1 MLEVW
6 KYIEK
11 SLHILVLQ
19 GVNIRLPYFLC
30 SYFCVLVLPLGPSF
44 PGLQQMHLWPL
55 ISLLIIIEES
65 WTVNTGPLVT
75 HRPATEPC
83 CIQNTGSKAQILP
96 GARGHY
102 FPPDLA
108 LSFREGT
115 HHHHGKPLSSLTPA
129 WQVKWTPPGSAECL
143 TLNNNR
149 KAPVSNP
156 QTKDAN
162 ILYVCNNTI
171 TYIT

>member
-55 ISLLIIIEES
+55 ISLLIINWGVLNS
-65 WTVNTGPLVT
+65 
-75 HRPATEPC
+75 EPS
-83 CIQNTGSKAQILP
+83 CIRTLTAEQQILP

-108 LSFREGT
+108 LLFREGT

-129 WQVKWTPPGSAECL
+129 WQMKWTPPGSAKCL

-156 QTKDAN
+156 QTKYAN

>member
-55 ISLLIIIEES
+55 ISLLIINRGVLNS
-65 WTVNTGPLVT
+65 
-75 HRPATEPC
+75 EPS
-83 CIQNTGSKAQILP
+83 CIRTLTAEQQILP

-108 LSFREGT
+108 LLFREGT

-162 ILYVCNNTI
+162 ILYVCN
-171 TYIT
+171 